1 MLTRQDFIATPPTVQ
16 VRLALEPVLN
26 ILNSVIVLTI
36 VNERSGLPA
45 WVYETENAFTDDEK
59 HLNVLVNY
67 FFPSLY
73 NLQHFDD
80 FDSYLAWLDG
90 MDPAA
95 FRATYFEHYRID
107 HPDRPLPA
115 EFETDRAAFLSYVR
129 ALHEDKGSSD
139 ERFDEAMA
147 GEVFD
152 RLTDP
157 AALKALLVSHLR
169 SLWEKHLKAEWQRVL
184 PMIQDSIAGFEQ
196 VDLTD
201 LTALE
206 AIRAVTGRDLTNVWD
221 TSDEITQYVFVPS
234 AHLGPYI
241 VHFRDLTTHTTYI
254 MFGARLPE
262 GTRNTS
268 NALSRSELL
277 VQLSALADE
286 TRLTILELLTQ
297 YRELCAQ
304 DIITRLNLSQSSAS
318 RHLRQLTA
326 SGYLIERRRDVN
338 KCYSLNRSR
347 IQDTALAL
355 NVFFGS
361 R

>member
-16 VRLALEPVLN
+16 VKLALEPVLN
-26 ILNSVIVLTI
+26 ILNSIIVLTI
-36 VNERSGLPA
+36 VNERSGLPSWA
-45 WVYETENAFTDDEK
+45 YETDHLLTADEK
-59 HLNVLVNY
+59 HRNGLVNY
-67 FFPSLY
+67 FFPSLCP
-73 NLQHFDD
+73 LQHFED
-80 FDSYLAWLDG
+80 FETYLDWLEKLE
-90 MDPAA
+90 PAA
-95 FRATYFEHYRID
+95 FRASYFEHYRLD
-107 HPDRPLPA
+107 HPDKPMPA
-115 EFETDRAAFLSYVR
+115 NVESDRAVFLDYVR
-129 ALHEDKGSSD
+129 SLYEQKEGHD
-139 ERFDEAMA
+139 ETFDAELA

-152 RLTDP
+152 HLTDP
-157 AALKALLVSHLR
+157 AALKTMLIAHLR
-169 SLWEKHLKAEWQRVL
+169 EQWDKHLKAEWQRVL
-184 PMIQDSIAGFEQ
+184 PMLQDSITSFEQ
-196 VDLTD
+196 IELTD

-206 AIRAVTGRDLTNVWD
+206 AIRAVTGRDLTNMWD
-221 TSDEITQYVFVPS
+221 ASDDMSNYVFVPS

-241 VHFRDLTTHTTYI
+241 VHIRDVTTRSTYI
-254 MFGARLPE
+254 MFGARTPE
-262 GTRNTS
+262 GTRGTS

-304 DIITRLNLSQSSAS
+304 DIINRLNLSQSSAS

-338 KCYSLNRSR
+338 KCYSLNRGR
-347 IQDTALAL
+347 IQETALAL